1 MSIIGDQM
9 SDIYYIVRS
18 REELQRLNLFC
29 HVSFELASE
38 EELKKEFPNG
48 LKHGYNLYKVIR

>member
-1 MSIIGDQM
+1 MSV
-9 SDIYYIVRS
+9 IYYITRS

-29 HVSFELASE
+29 DVSFELASE